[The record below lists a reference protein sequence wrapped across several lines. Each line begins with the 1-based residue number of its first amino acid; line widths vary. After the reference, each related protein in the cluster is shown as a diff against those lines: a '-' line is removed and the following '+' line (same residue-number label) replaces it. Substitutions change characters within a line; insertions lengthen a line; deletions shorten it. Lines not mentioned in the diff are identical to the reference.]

1 MKQLL
6 LTSIIIYPIKSLGG
20 ISLSSAIAEERGL
33 KFDRRWM
40 LINENNIFI
49 SQRECSEMAMINV
62 QFAED
67 GFTLSSKQ
75 DPLKQITIPFTINN
89 GNTLMVKIWDDTCQA
104 IHYNETIDK
113 WFQELLGINCRLVY
127 MPDHSRRYIDK
138 DYAKDN
144 EVVSFADGYPFL
156 IIGEATLADLN
167 NRLSNQ
173 IPMNRFRPNF
183 VFSGGE
189 AFEEDDW
196 KKFNIGE
203 VSFLGVKLCGRCV
216 ITTIDQ
222 ETAERSSEPLKTLST
237 FRRKNNSVLFGQ
249 NLMLDSKGIVNVG
262 DHLVVGEYAN
272 DEL

>member
-20 ISLSSAIAEERGL
+20 ISLPSAIAEERGL
-33 KFDRRWM
+33 KYDRRWM

-49 SQRECSEMAMINV
+49 SQRDCSEMALITV

-67 GFTLSSKQ
+67 GFLLSYKQ
-75 DPLKQITIPFTINN
+75 DISKEIKIPFTIQN
-89 GNTLMVKIWDDTCQA
+89 GNTLMVKVWDDTCPA
-104 IHYNETIDK
+104 LHFSETIDK

-127 MPDHSRRYIDK
+127 MPDHSRRYIDQHF
-138 DYAKDN
+138 AKNN

-156 IIGEATLADLN
+156 IIGESTLADLN
-167 NRLSNQ
+167 YRLSNH

-183 VFSGGE
+183 VFSGGD

-196 KKFNIGE
+196 RKFKIAD
-203 VSFLGVKLCGRCV
+203 VSFFAVKPCGRCV

-222 ETAERSSEPLKTLST
+222 DTAQRSNEPLKTLNT
-237 FRRKNNSVLFGQ
+237 FRRKNNNVLFGQ
-249 NLMLDSKGIVNVG
+249 NLLLEKGGMVKVG
-262 DHLVVGEYAN
+262 DHIALDEYAEV
-272 DEL
+272 EL